1 MKKLFACI
9 DYIIAI
15 GLLVLFFL
23 SKSGYL
29 SQELDDF
36 KEIAFSTYVSI
47 SLICRLVH
55 GAQEANACDNKKL
68 PR

>member
-1 MKKLFACI
+1 MKKLVACI

-15 GLLVLFFL
+15 GLLVLLFL

-29 SQELDDF
+29 SEELDDF
-36 KEIAFSTYVSI
+36 REIAFSTYVSI

-55 GAQEANACDNKKL
+55 RAREANACDNKML